1 MSDESVGRNENSEKI
16 KFLFLSN
23 NRISVFTQDAPQN
36 IKSKF
41 CT

>member
-1 MSDESVGRNENSEKI
+1 MSDGSLGQNESPEKT

>member
-1 MSDESVGRNENSEKI
+1 MSGGSVGRNGSPEKM

-23 NRISVFTQDAPQN
+23 NCVSVFTQDAPLN
-36 IKSKF
+36 IKLKY